1 MLIVFDNKFECE
13 YVFIDN
19 KIYFKAKDVCRIL
32 GFKNHRDALNTHCNK
47 KGVASADSQTNG
59 GIHKST
65 FINEANLYSLI
76 FNVPK
81 TFKIDTEEVKNT
93 KQRAEKFKWY
103 IFEEVLPQI
112 RKTGKYEKTEDD
124 IINNPFYQ
132 YTKRDTQI
140 QKSKEINALN
150 FALGGV
156 EKIIE
161 YNRANVLQCTGLTT
175 KEVKSLGK
183 KLGLKSKITQ
193 SAKETARNIDEFKAK
208 ACTMALNDDVIQNNK
223 NIKLE
228 DLIELDKNAT
238 KTFQSLLDIGVKPEE
253 LNRKN

>member
-1 MLIVFDNKFECE
+1 MKNNVPEILQEFE
-13 YVFIDN
+13 YNNFKIRTLKYNDDTWFI
-19 KIYFKAKDVCRIL
+19 AKDVIECLEYTNITQAI
-32 GFKNHRDALNTHCNK
+32 KHCEDE
-47 KGVASADSQTNG
+47 KGLTKIKVLTKG
-59 GIHKST
+59 GEQWFFI
-65 FINEANLYSLI
+65 INESNLYLLLMHSRKPSAKPFRLWI
-76 FNVPK
+76 AK
-81 TFKIDTEEVKNT
+81 K
-93 KQRAEKFKWY
+93 
-103 IFEEVLPQI
+103 VLPEI
-112 RKTGKYEKTEDD
+112 RKTGKYEKTKED

-175 KEVKSLGK
+175 KELKNLGK

-208 ACTMALNDDVIQNNK
+208 ACTMALNDDVIKNNK

-228 DLIELDKNAT
+228 DLTEVDKNAI